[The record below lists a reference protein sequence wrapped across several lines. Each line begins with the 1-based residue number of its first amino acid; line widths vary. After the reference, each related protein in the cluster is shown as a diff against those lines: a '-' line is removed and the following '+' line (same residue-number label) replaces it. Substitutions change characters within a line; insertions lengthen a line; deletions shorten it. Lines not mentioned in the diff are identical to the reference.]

1 MEKGFLK
8 TGWVIVFLVMTSWG
22 LGGSQ
27 DWDFKAIL
35 VPDNPTIYDSINIT
49 SSGIAGSGGVIV
61 ENTSFQIIGTDLT
74 YEIFL
79 KVGPLT
85 VITPWSYTE
94 DVGILPVG
102 TYDLTVTAYYDYSG
116 FTASEEYST
125 SFDVVI
131 PEPASI
137 VLLGSGLVLSRRMQ
151 LRRRRTKP

>member
-1 MEKGFLK
+1 VEKGFLK

-22 LGGSQ
+22 FGGSQ

-61 ENTSFQIIGTDLT
+61 EDTSFQIIGTDLT

-102 TYDLTVTAYYDYSG
+102 TYDLTVTAYYDYGG
-116 FTASEEYST
+116 FTASEEYFT
-125 SFDVVI
+125 SFEVVI

-137 VLLGSGLVLSRRMQ
+137 FLLGAGLIFCRR
-151 LRRRRTKP
+151 KKK